1 MNPMND
7 ERFFDLAM
15 KAVGQQAT
23 AAEQAELDGLLTSRP
38 ELRTELEQLRSAAR
52 LAKEALPLVSAT
64 EATAGELPGCAK
76 GRLQTK
82 VRETYGAAQ
91 IAQKEETKEAFGTWR
106 WLLGL
111 ATATAV
117 LALIVLPSLFP
128 KPRVSVQVAMLDL
141 AGATRGADTN
151 EVALLR
157 QAWQAAPFESFTQST
172 KLEDWEKSWPQDA
185 KGTAAKII
193 YDRSAGEVRVIGRH
207 KGQPFQKTF
216 PAEKSLPDA
225 LRQASKFVMEVAKT
239 E

>member
-7 ERFFDLAM
+7 DRFLDLAM
-15 KAVGQQAT
+15 KAVAQQAT
-23 AAEQAELDGLLTSRP
+23 AEEQAELDALLASRP
-38 ELRTELEQLRSAAR
+38 ELQTELEQLRSAAR

-64 EATAGELPGCAK
+64 EATAGELPGYAR

-91 IAQKEETKEAFGTWR
+91 TAEKEESKEAFGSWR

-117 LALIVLPSLFP
+117 LALIVLPSVLP

-141 AGATRGADTN
+141 AGTTRGADTN

-157 QAWQAAPFESFTQST
+157 QAWQDAPFESFSQAA
-172 KLEDWEKSWPQDA
+172 KLEDWEKDWPQEA
-185 KGTAAKII
+185 KGTVAKII
-193 YDRSAGEVRVIGRH
+193 YDRSAGEVRVVGRH
-207 KGQPFQKTF
+207 RGQPFQKTF
-216 PAEKSLPDA
+216 PLENSLSET
-225 LRQASKFVMEVAKT
+225 LRLAADYVKGIPAK
-239 E
+239 

>member
-7 ERFFDLAM
+7 DRFFDLAM
-15 KAVGQQAT
+15 KAVAQQAT
-23 AAEQAELDGLLTSRP
+23 GTEQAELDGLLASRP
-38 ELRTELEQLRSAAR
+38 ELRTKLEQLRSAAR

-64 EATAGELPGCAK
+64 EAAAGELPAYAR

-82 VRETYGAAQ
+82 VRETYGVARTAE
-91 IAQKEETKEAFGTWR
+91 KEETKEAFGSRR

-117 LALIVLPSLFP
+117 LALVLLPSLFP

-141 AGATRGADTN
+141 AGTSRGADTN

-157 QAWQAAPFESFTQST
+157 QAWQDAPFESFSQAT

-185 KGTAAKII
+185 KGTVAKII

-216 PAEKSLPDA
+216 SVQKNLSETLGLAADYVKA
-225 LRQASKFVMEVAKT
+225 VTSK
-239 E
+239 

>member
-7 ERFFDLAM
+7 DRFFDLAM
-15 KAVGQQAT
+15 TAVAQQAT
-23 AAEQAELDGLLTSRP
+23 AAEQAELDGLLASRP

-64 EATAGELPGCAK
+64 EAMAGELPGYAK

-82 VRETYGAAQ
+82 VRETYGVARKAET
-91 IAQKEETKEAFGTWR
+91 EETKEAFGSWR

-117 LALIVLPSLFP
+117 LALVVLPSLLP

-141 AGATRGADTN
+141 AGTSRGADTN

-157 QAWQAAPFESFTQST
+157 QAWQDAPFENFSQAT
-172 KLEDWEKSWPQDA
+172 KLEDWEKTWPQDA
-185 KGTAAKII
+185 KGTVAKII

-207 KGQPFQKTF
+207 KGQPFQKAF
-216 PAEKSLPDA
+216 VVEKDLQGTLKA
-225 LRQASKFVMEVAKT
+225 AGEFVREQAQK
-239 E
+239 

>member
-7 ERFFDLAM
+7 DRFLDLAM
-15 KAVGQQAT
+15 KAVAQQAT
-23 AAEQAELDGLLTSRP
+23 AEQQAELDALLASRP
-38 ELRTELEQLRSAAR
+38 ELQTELEQLRSAAR

-64 EATAGELPGCAK
+64 EATAGELPGYAR

-91 IAQKEETKEAFGTWR
+91 TAEKEESKEAFGSWR

-117 LALIVLPSLFP
+117 LALIVLPSVLP

-141 AGATRGADTN
+141 AGTTRGADTN

-157 QAWQAAPFESFTQST
+157 QAWQDAPFESFSQAA
-172 KLEDWEKSWPQDA
+172 KLEDWEKDWPQEA
-185 KGTAAKII
+185 KGTVAKII
-193 YDRSAGEVRVIGRH
+193 YDRSAGEVRVVGRH
-207 KGQPFQKTF
+207 RGQPFQKTF
-216 PAEKSLPDA
+216 PLENSLSET
-225 LRQASKFVMEVAKT
+225 LRLAADYVKGIPAK
-239 E
+239 

>member
-15 KAVGQQAT
+15 KAVAQKAT
-23 AAEQAELDGLLTSRP
+23 AAEQAELDGLLASRP

-64 EATAGELPGCAK
+64 EATAGELPGYAR
-76 GRLQTK
+76 GRLHTK

-91 IAQKEETKEAFGTWR
+91 TAQKEETKEAVGTWR

-141 AGATRGADTN
+141 AGTTRGADTN

-157 QAWQAAPFESFTQST
+157 QAWQGAPFENFSQAA
-172 KLEDWEKSWPQDA
+172 KLEDWEKTWSQDA
-185 KGTAAKII
+185 KGTVAKII

-207 KGQPFQKTF
+207 KGQPFQEAFVVEKDLANTLKAA
-216 PAEKSLPDA
+216 AEFV
-225 LRQASKFVMEVAKT
+225 REQARK
-239 E
+239 

>member
-7 ERFFDLAM
+7 DRFFDLAM
-15 KAVGQQAT
+15 KVVAQQAT
-23 AAEQAELDGLLTSRP
+23 AAEQAELDGLLASRP
-38 ELRTELEQLRSAAR
+38 ELRTELEQLRSASR

-64 EATAGELPGCAK
+64 EATAGELPGYAR

-82 VRETYGAAQ
+82 VRETYGTAQ
-91 IAQKEETKEAFGTWR
+91 TAEKEGPKEAFGSWR

-141 AGATRGADTN
+141 AGTTRGKDTN

-157 QAWQAAPFESFTQST
+157 QTWHDAPFESFFQATR
-172 KLEDWEKSWPQDA
+172 LDDWEKNWPQDA
-185 KGTAAKII
+185 KGTVAKII

-207 KGQPFQKTF
+207 KGQAFHKSFVIEKDLPSVLKTAAEFVREQAQK
-216 PAEKSLPDA
+216 
-225 LRQASKFVMEVAKT
+225 
-239 E
+239 

>member
-15 KAVGQQAT
+15 KAVAQQAT
-23 AAEQAELDGLLTSRP
+23 AAEQAELDGLLAGRP
-38 ELRTELEQLRSAAR
+38 ELRTELEQLRSTAR

-64 EATAGELPGCAK
+64 EATAGELPGYAR

-91 IAQKEETKEAFGTWR
+91 TAQKEETKEAFGSWR

-117 LALIVLPSLFP
+117 LALIAFPSLAP

-141 AGATRGADTN
+141 AGTTRGADTN

-157 QAWQAAPFESFTQST
+157 QVWQDAPFESFSQAA
-172 KLEDWEKSWPQDA
+172 KLEDWEKTWPQIS
-185 KGTAAKII
+185 KNTVAKII

-207 KGQPFQKTF
+207 NGQPFQKVFVVEKDLPGTLRAA
-216 PAEKSLPDA
+216 AE
-225 LRQASKFVMEVAKT
+225 FVKERVRR
-239 E
+239 

>member
-15 KAVGQQAT
+15 KAVAQQVT
-23 AAEQAELDGLLTSRP
+23 AAEQAELDGLLASRP
-38 ELRTELEQLRSAAR
+38 ELRTEMERLRSTAR

-64 EATAGELPGCAK
+64 EATAGELPGYAR

-82 VRETYGAAQ
+82 VRETYRAAQ
-91 IAQKEETKEAFGTWR
+91 TAEQAKTKQAFGSWR
-106 WLLGL
+106 WVLGL

-128 KPRVSVQVAMLDL
+128 KPRMSVQVAMLDL
-141 AGATRGADTN
+141 AGTTRGADTN
-151 EVALLR
+151 ELALLR
-157 QAWQAAPFESFTQST
+157 QAWKDAPFESFSQAA
-172 KLEDWEKSWPQDA
+172 KLEDWEKTWPQESKD
-185 KGTAAKII
+185 TVAKII

-216 PAEKSLPDA
+216 PVEHTLAATLKLVSVYLDGLA
-225 LRQASKFVMEVAKT
+225 GSK
-239 E
+239 